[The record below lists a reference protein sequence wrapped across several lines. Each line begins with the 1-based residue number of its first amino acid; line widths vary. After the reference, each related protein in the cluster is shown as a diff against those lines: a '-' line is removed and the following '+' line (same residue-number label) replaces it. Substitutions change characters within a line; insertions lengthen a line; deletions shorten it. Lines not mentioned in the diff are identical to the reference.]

1 MRMADLIEKKK
12 QGGSHEGDEIRF
24 IIQGC
29 TTGEIP
35 DYQLAAWLMAVW
47 FRGLSS
53 AETVTLT
60 LAMAASGVQLDL
72 SMIDG
77 VKVDKHSTGGVADT
91 TTLIVAPLVAAAGVN
106 VAKMSGRGLGFTGGT
121 IDKLESLPGFR
132 TSLTTAEFTE
142 QVQRVGMAV
151 MGQTADFAPA
161 DGKLYALRD
170 VTATVDSIPLIAAS
184 VMSKKIAAGADKI
197 LLDVKYGSGAF
208 MKNVHEAQALAKVM
222 VDIGTG
228 AGRETAAVISSME
241 EPLGTAIGNSLEVA
255 EAIDVLS
262 GMGDVRLRDFCV
274 LLAAKLLCMAQP
286 DLQLSEAS
294 ARIRNVLDSGAGL
307 AKFREF
313 VAAQGGDDRVMRD
326 RSLLGSASRSLELR
340 ADQKGYIV
348 RMESADLGR
357 AAILLGAGRTKKG
370 DAIDLTAGIK
380 LHRRCGDY
388 VRAGDLLATLF
399 FGDTVD
405 PTEAQQLI
413 RAAIHLAAEPLPV
426 GELIAG
432 TVDAAGWHET
442 E

>member
-12 QGGSHEGDEIRF
+12 QGGFHEASEIRF

-47 FRGLSS
+47 FRGLSA

-60 LAMAASGVQLDL
+60 LAMADSGTQLDL

-91 TTLIVAPLVAAAGVN
+91 TTLIVAPLVAAAGVK

-121 IDKLESLPGFR
+121 IDKLESIPGFR
-132 TSLTTAEFTE
+132 TSLTAAQFTA

-151 MGQTADFAPA
+151 IGQTADLAPA

-208 MKNVHEAQALAKVM
+208 MKTVSDAQALARVM

-241 EPLGTAIGNSLEVA
+241 EPLGTAIGNALEVA

-262 GMGDVRLRDFCV
+262 GSGDARLSDFCV
-274 LLAAKLLCMAQP
+274 LLAAKLLRMAAP
-286 DLQLSEAS
+286 KLQLPEAM
-294 ARIRNVLDSGAGL
+294 ARIRKLLDSGAGL
-307 AKFREF
+307 AKFQEF
-313 VAAQGGDDRVMRD
+313 VAAQGGDSRVVQERE
-326 RSLLGSASRSLELR
+326 LLGSASRSLELR
-340 ADQKGYIV
+340 AEQKGYIV
-348 RMESADLGR
+348 RMDSSDLGR
-357 AAILLGAGRTKKG
+357 AAILLGAGRAKKG

-380 LHRRCGDY
+380 LHRRCGNY
-388 VRAGDLLATLF
+388 VETGELLATLF
-399 FGDTVD
+399 FGEPVD
-405 PTEAQQLI
+405 PAQAQRLI
-413 RAAIHLAAEPLPV
+413 REAIHLAAAPLPV
-426 GELIAG
+426 ADLIAG
-432 TVDAAGWHET
+432 TVDGAGWHET